1 MGVWTKK
8 RGSMEYVV
16 LLDSTLREGQLGAWL
31 ISSKRLTGDSN
42 AEQGGMQDTQLC
54 SAPACAPHALVPC
67 AHARTS
73 APGPHRLGPFILSWS
88 ISIDSHKAK
97 QREVTSDLCLN
108 QLQIPLTLALKRG
121 LRHPPSLGTQ
131 GIYTKIYTVDA
142 SGIQVSNQN
151 HIHINMEN
159 DQKIAHRVNCVMI
172 KKLTTEATP
181 FSL

>member
-1 MGVWTKK
+1 MDCKIHKAIGP
-8 RGSMEYVV
+8 
-16 LLDSTLREGQLGAWL
+16 LDRHEGP
-31 ISSKRLTGDSN
+31 RLHGNRNQQRS
-42 AEQGGMQDTQLC
+42 LC

-73 APGPHRLGPFILSWS
+73 GPGPHRLGPFILSWS

-131 GIYTKIYTVDA
+131 RNIHKDIYRRCEWNTSVTNKTIYILIWKV
-142 SGIQVSNQN
+142 
-151 HIHINMEN
+151 
-159 DQKIAHRVNCVMI
+159 I
-172 KKLTTEATP
+172 KKLHTE
-181 FSL
+181 